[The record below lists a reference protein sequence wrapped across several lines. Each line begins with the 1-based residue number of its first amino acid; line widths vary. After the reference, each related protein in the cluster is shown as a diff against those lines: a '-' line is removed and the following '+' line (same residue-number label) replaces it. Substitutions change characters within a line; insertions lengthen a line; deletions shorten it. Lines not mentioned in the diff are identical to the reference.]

1 VSFLD
6 NLENNLKSLESHEEA
21 RDPREQQ
28 NRAAERARVLAAA
41 PWADR
46 LKNGP
51 FTKDLLAQATRL
63 GFSKRLKVRISW
75 IGSTLRLEA
84 GDRRL
89 DLEPGPD
96 GITGRFFENQQPS
109 GTHPIDLD
117 LPAAELARVWLA

>member
-1 VSFLD
+1 MSFLD

-28 NRAAERARVLAAA
+28 NREAARARTLAAA

-51 FTKDLLAQATRL
+51 FTKELMGQATRI
-63 GFSKRLKVRISW
+63 GFSKRMKVRMSW
-75 IGSTLRLEA
+75 IGTTLRLEA

-89 DLEPGPD
+89 DLEPGAD
-96 GITGRFFENQQPS
+96 CVTARFFENQQPVS
-109 GTHPIDLD
+109 AQPVDLD
-117 LPAAELARVWLA
+117 APAEALARQWLA

>member
-1 VSFLD
+1 MSFLD
-6 NLENNLKSLESHEEA
+6 NLENNLKSLESREEGA
-21 RDPREQQ
+21 DPREQQ
-28 NRAAERARVLAAA
+28 NRAAERARILAAA

-51 FTKDLLAQATRL
+51 FTRDLLAQATRI

-75 IGSTLRLEA
+75 IGATLRLEA

-96 GITGRFFENQQPS
+96 GVTGRFFENQQAVSAQPV
-109 GTHPIDLD
+109 DLD
-117 LPAAELARVWLA
+117 APAEALARQWLV